1 VTRHDIKLNTK
12 TIFTAPVSLW
22 FFSGC
27 NWKHRFLGL
36 TYLLTYLLFVCANR
50 RRLMFGGVRRRRYAA
65 DRKAELPLIAAA
77 GYSDMTL
84 RTRRLGGNM
93 HDDTGDESDCT
104 ATTTGDLR
112 LYDCKRL
119 LHCYQVVDRRS

>member
-1 VTRHDIKLNTK
+1 MTRHDIKLNTK

-22 FFSGC
+22 FFFRLQLEAQVS
-27 NWKHRFLGL
+27 R